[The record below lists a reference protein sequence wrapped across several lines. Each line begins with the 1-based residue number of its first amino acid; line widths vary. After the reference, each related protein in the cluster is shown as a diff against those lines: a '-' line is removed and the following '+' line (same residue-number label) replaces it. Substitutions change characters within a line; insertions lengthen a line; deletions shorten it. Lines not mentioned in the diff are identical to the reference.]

1 MDFNDDQSAV
11 IIDNFKGQVTS
22 INDLQEKNNIHVY
35 KLPPNTTDLLQ
46 LMDLSINKPAKDYL
60 RRRFEEWYSQQGKD
74 IDSIE
79 LELINLGLPILK
91 ELGAKW
97 LVDMH
102 KYIEMNP
109 QIIVNGFIHLGIAG
123 ALDGLEDCNPDD
135 NETMMTNQMKN
146 QTWKNQTLMV
156 KNQTWNGDI

>member
-1 MDFNDDQSAV
+1 
-11 IIDNFKGQVTS
+11 
-22 INDLQEKNNIHVY
+22 
-35 KLPPNTTDLLQ
+35 
-46 LMDLSINKPAKDYL
+46 MDLSINKPAKDYL

-79 LELINLGLPILK
+79 LELINMGLPILK

-146 QTWKNQTLMV
+146 QT
-156 KNQTWNGDI
+156 